1 MQKASYWHKDA
12 FSTNGDGTA
21 QKKKKKKR
29 FDLNITPED
38 KTKEKLGS

>member
-21 QKKKKKKR
+21 QKKKKKR